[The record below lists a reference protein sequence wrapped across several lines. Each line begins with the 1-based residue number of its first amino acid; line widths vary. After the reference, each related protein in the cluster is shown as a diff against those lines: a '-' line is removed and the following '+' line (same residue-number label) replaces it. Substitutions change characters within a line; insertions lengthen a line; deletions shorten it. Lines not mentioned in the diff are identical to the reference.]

1 MHLCNLHFTFSYLP
15 GGVVPFEAVLVSTVP
30 LGAGL
35 SSSAS
40 LEVAMYTFLEA
51 LTGHKAERYGLEKG
65 A

>member
-1 MHLCNLHFTFSYLP
+1 M
-15 GGVVPFEAVLVSTVP
+15 PFEAVLASTVP

-51 LTGHKAERYGLEKG
+51 LTGHKADRYESQKSTCKKVYRV
-65 A
+65 